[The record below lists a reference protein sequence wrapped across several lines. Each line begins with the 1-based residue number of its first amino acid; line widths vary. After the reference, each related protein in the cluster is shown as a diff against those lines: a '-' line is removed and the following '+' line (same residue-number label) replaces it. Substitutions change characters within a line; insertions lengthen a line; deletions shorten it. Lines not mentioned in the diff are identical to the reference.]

1 MTDLEIV
8 LLIGLIVMLWDNHV
22 MHITCKDFAKTAEKR
37 KQQLISIA
45 EGQSEIVKTG
55 VDTYTWRL
63 ITKGETK

>member
-8 LLIGLIVMLWDNHV
+8 LLIGLVVMMWVNHV
-22 MHITCKDFAKTAEKR
+22 MHITCADMTKLAERR

-55 VDTYTWRL
+55 VDTYMWRF
-63 ITKGETK
+63 INKGETK